1 MLVFATSF
9 NELTMLASLIPEE
22 PASQLIPTYPKR
34 KEMTENVFLV
44 YLRLLVGGFVGLL
57 IIWLG
62 VSPFFLVLFKP
73 RQMIEITRRLGYFF
87 TPELYESRRLQDEKQ
102 TEQSLSMVSCVGLVG
117 TLIGVVGTCGLI
129 YVICNAMWQVTP
141 H

>member
-1 MLVFATSF
+1 
-9 NELTMLASLIPEE
+9 
-22 PASQLIPTYPKR
+22 
-34 KEMTENVFLV
+34 MTENVFLV
-44 YLRLLVGGFVGLL
+44 YLRLLAGGLVALL

-73 RQMIEITRRLGYFF
+73 RQMIEITRRLVYFF

-102 TEQSLSMVSCVGLVG
+102 AEQSLSMVSCVGLGG
-117 TLIGVVGTCGLI
+117 TFIGVVGTCGLI